1 MIEIANN
8 TLSSSVTLTTSGSE
22 SDMSMVEELKK
33 KIEETIEEE
42 IEMVIATIPPT
53 LPPTVRPTTTIPS
66 PTTLP
71 PTPSPTTPPP
81 TIPPTTLIPT
91 QSPHIT
97 YRCDEEGYSIY
108 LSHYS
113 LKCNHDCQ
121 YYIQ

>member
-1 MIEIANN
+1 MLGTADGEWQKATGVCMPIG
-8 TLSSSVTLTTSGSE
+8 TT
-22 SDMSMVEELKK
+22 KF
-33 KIEETIEEE
+33 
-42 IEMVIATIPPT
+42 
-53 LPPTVRPTTTIPS
+53 PTTES
-66 PTTLP
+66 PTTE
-71 PTPSPTTPPP
+71 TPTTLLPTTEIPTDLPTTESP

-97 YRCDEEGYSIY
+97 YRCDEEGYSTY